1 MSYRLLIDRVLGIDL
16 VAIVLVKKI
25 PLFEWMILAQSLD
38 QISLRFKVVCFGT
51 LVALVNYQFLL
62 QSEGWKGDQIITRH
76 MDIIDS
82 SMNKTII

>member
-1 MSYRLLIDRVLGIDL
+1 
-16 VAIVLVKKI
+16 
-25 PLFEWMILAQSLD
+25 MILAQNLD

-51 LVALVNYQFLL
+51 LVALVYYQFLL

-82 SMNKTII
+82 SIRNKTII